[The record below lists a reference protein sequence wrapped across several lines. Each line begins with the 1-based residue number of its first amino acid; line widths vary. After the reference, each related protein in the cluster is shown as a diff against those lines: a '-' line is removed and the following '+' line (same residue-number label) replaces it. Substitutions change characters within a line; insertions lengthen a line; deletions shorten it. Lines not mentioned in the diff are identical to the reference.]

1 MGQLCCTHAREE
13 VRRGQP
19 EGTKR
24 HDNRGAERN
33 MYIKEKSYVR
43 LYCITL
49 FNYWIK
55 TLGYVLNKIVKQQ
68 DAWLWTGCIWLGT
81 RTTGEIL

>member
-1 MGQLCCTHAREE
+1 
-13 VRRGQP
+13 
-19 EGTKR
+19 
-24 HDNRGAERN
+24 

-55 TLGYVLNKIVKQQ
+55 TLGYVLNKIVKQ
-68 DAWLWTGCIWLGT
+68 
-81 RTTGEIL
+81 